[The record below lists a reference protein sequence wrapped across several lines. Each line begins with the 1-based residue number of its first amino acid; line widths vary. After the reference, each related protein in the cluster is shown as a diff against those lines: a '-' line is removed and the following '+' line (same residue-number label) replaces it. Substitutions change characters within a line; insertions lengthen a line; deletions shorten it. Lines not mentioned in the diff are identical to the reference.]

1 MISPNDNVMHELE
14 RLRADIA
21 DMQRRD
27 DIRAPRVNDR
37 IRAATGFL
45 AGAVGTVALSTFI
58 TSLGAQTNT
67 VSGCV
72 TAGNSYLRIT
82 GVCAAGEIKLSL
94 LMGDS
99 TGKPASTPATRV
111 TAPFEVV
118 DEKGLVILRVTS
130 AKDGVRGLKV
140 FNENGQQVAAVTSY
154 SGGGFMKV
162 MHDGKDERTVT
173 IVADADGSAFLLKEA
188 GKQVATVRG
197 YQGGGFVKV
206 MHDGR
211 DERTVTVV
219 ADGEGPAFLLKEAGK
234 PRVTIGASAT
244 SGFALRVL
252 NASGKL
258 AGGIGHTV
266 DGSGVMSI
274 HDEAGTQRT
283 VIDGHVGSLE
293 VKNSQAVRVAAVNSS
308 NNGKGEF
315 TVYTNNVPIGVLT
328 QGVNGALLQLG
339 NTSGAVM
346 VEAGTASNG
355 VGIVR
360 TGPMALPMLPG
371 IPGSFILGKR

>member
-1 MISPNDNVMHELE
+1 
-14 RLRADIA
+14 
-21 DMQRRD
+21 
-27 DIRAPRVNDR
+27 
-37 IRAATGFL
+37 
-45 AGAVGTVALSTFI
+45 
-58 TSLGAQTNT
+58 
-67 VSGCV
+67 
-72 TAGNSYLRIT
+72 
-82 GVCAAGEIKLSL
+82 
-94 LMGDS
+94 
-99 TGKPASTPATRV
+99 
-111 TAPFEVV
+111 
-118 DEKGLVILRVTS
+118 
-130 AKDGVRGLKV
+130 
-140 FNENGQQVAAVTSY
+140 
-154 SGGGFMKV
+154 
-162 MHDGKDERTVT
+162 
-173 IVADADGSAFLLKEA
+173 VADADGSAFLLKEA

-206 MHDGR
+206 MHDGK
-211 DERTVTVV
+211 DERTVTIV